1 VLGFII
7 EKLGCLAEQVDGDGG
22 TGGSDYEEPTLTLP
36 TCLQYTDPGTG
47 QTVTQL
53 QHSNYTLRLA
63 NQHCSLKST
72 VDTHTSQIATLGTRV
87 TSLENA
93 PAITLPQVTPNCVL
107 PATPTAMNVLLD
119 ELEAQFCQL
128 RDVLGT
134 VQSLTAAAAQQ
145 CAGLGLQ
152 RAYSQ
157 AGTLNGLPG
166 WKQSISTLAD
176 SFNNLWLT
184 VCDMRT
190 GLGAVATSVGTVD
203 CSAFALNFA
212 VSPNNDRTVITL
224 FFNGRTSF
232 PAGFTNCTG
241 QGSKVTIA
249 DDLGNKFI
257 GYVDLVTAVADID
270 GIAFNITSGNLNT
283 SRPYT
288 VTVDACLIKDGQSC
302 SKTRTET
309 VSVPC
314 STVTIVSA
322 TLT

>member
-7 EKLGCLAEQVDGDGG
+7 EKIGCLAEQVDGGGG
-22 TGGSDYEEPTLTLP
+22 TGGSDYVEPTLTLP
-36 TCLQYTDPGTG
+36 TCLQYTNGLG

-53 QHSNYTLRLA
+53 QHGDYTLRLA
-63 NQHCSLKST
+63 NQYCSLKTT
-72 VDTHTSQIATLGTRV
+72 VDTHTTQISTLSNRV
-87 TSLENA
+87 TTLENA
-93 PAITLPQVTPNCVL
+93 PGVSLPQVTPNCIL
-107 PATPTAMNVLLD
+107 PATPTAMNVVLD

-128 RDVLGT
+128 REVLGT

-166 WKQSISTLAD
+166 WRQTITTLAD
-176 SFNNLWLT
+176 SFTNLWLT
-184 VCDMRT
+184 VCDMRA
-190 GLGAVATSVGTVD
+190 GLASVATSVGTVD

-212 VSPNNDRTVITL
+212 ASPNNDRTVITL

-232 PAGFTNCTG
+232 PAGFTNCTA

-249 DDLGNKFI
+249 DDLGNTFI
-257 GYVDLVTAVADID
+257 GYVDLVAAVADVD
-270 GIAFNITSGNLNT
+270 GIPFTVTSGNLNT

-288 VTVDACLIKDGQSC
+288 VTVEACLTKDGQTC

-314 STVTIVSA
+314 STVSIVSA
-322 TLT
+322 TLS